1 MRRVSTLALIAG
13 GTLAVVVGGALARA
27 RLRGRGSAIPKP
39 VTGMF
44 PNRMAY
50 ARWGSGPKT
59 LLLIPGGP
67 GNTVP
72 SGMRLSMLLGAT
84 RSLVEDGYT
93 VWAVA
98 RKQDMPKGHTMADMA
113 EDYAGL
119 IADEFG
125 GKVDLVVGVS
135 YGGVIG
141 FHLAA
146 RHPDRFGHI
155 AIVGAAYDANE
166 QGKTLDY
173 DFAKLLS
180 EGRNGEAGA
189 LMLRFMAPS
198 LRVPGVARVL
208 GAVLVRLMYGETH
221 PYFASDVMIEA
232 EAVTAFDVWEVL
244 SEIPVPVL
252 LIGCDKDPEFSK
264 EVYEETARLIP
275 DCTLRLYRGK
285 TGFQAVMDKRL
296 PQDVLDFVG
305 QRSRV
310 QAGRDVEQATI
321 IDRTARR
328 HIHQDI
334 WIAAPV
340 EEVFALYC
348 DATRWREL
356 AGADMGEITSV
367 SGPIDQVGTTFEG
380 TMRIAGRKI
389 SGTMRIA
396 EVEPPRLVRVQNDE
410 GAMGF
415 VYRFEPEGNGT
426 RFSADAEYEM
436 TSPLS
441 RLADKVVLHGYM
453 DRAMRHMTGKMKEM
467 AEAKAPVA
475 T

>member
-1 MRRVSTLALIAG
+1 MRRVVALAF
-13 GTLAVVVGGALARA
+13 VVVGLLVVAADAFIRYL
-27 RLRGRGSAIPKP
+27 LRGIPKP
-39 VTGMF
+39 VKGVF
-44 PNRMAY
+44 ANGMAY
-50 ARWGSGPKT
+50 ARLGTGPKT
-59 LLLIPGGP
+59 MLWIRGGP
-67 GNTVP
+67 GNVVP
-72 SGMRLSMLLGAT
+72 MGRLFLALSVSTLRPFVESGYTCWVVT
-84 RSLVEDGYT
+84 RKQNMPKGYT
-93 VWAVA
+93 V
-98 RKQDMPKGHTMADMA
+98 ADMA

-119 IADEFG
+119 IADEFD
-125 GKVDLVVGVS
+125 GKVDLVAGEEA
-135 YGGVIG
+135 YGGMIG
-141 FHLAA
+141 FCLAA
-146 RHPDRFGHI
+146 RHPDRLGRLATLI
-155 AIVGAAYDANE
+155 AGYQVSE
-166 QGKTLDY
+166 QGKAFEL
-173 DFAKLLS
+173 DFARLMS
-180 EGRNGEAGA
+180 EGRTSEAGA
-189 LMLRFMAPS
+189 LVVGLMAPD
-198 LRVPGVARVL
+198 LRVPGVARVI
-208 GAVLVRLMYGETH
+208 GAAFIRLFFGETH

-232 EAVTAFDVWEVL
+232 EAVTAFDAREVL